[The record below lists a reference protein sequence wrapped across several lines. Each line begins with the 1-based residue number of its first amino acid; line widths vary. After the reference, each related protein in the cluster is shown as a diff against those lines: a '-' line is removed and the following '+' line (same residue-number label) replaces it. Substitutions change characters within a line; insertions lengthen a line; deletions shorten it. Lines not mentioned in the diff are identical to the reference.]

1 MIVLWSWR
9 VKNDKDYCI
18 EDRTFANSAVTDN
31 LPLWRHAA
39 PLAEGKP
46 VDSRWMPGGTETARA
61 TRGCGGVHL
70 AGSTRQA
77 AIPAT
82 YSRGCPSLAAPLGP
96 HAPPGTPLPKD
107 LTPVRGSGICIRSG
121 EACCQDLYALRRA

>member
-1 MIVLWSWR
+1 MIVLWSWH
-9 VKNDKDYCI
+9 VKNDKGYCI
-18 EDRTFANSAVTDN
+18 GDRTFANSAVTDN
-31 LPLWRHAA
+31 HSLWCHAA

-46 VDSRWMPGGTETARA
+46 VDSRWMPGGTETART

-82 YSRGCPSLAAPLGP
+82 YSARVPISCGAPRT
-96 HAPPGTPLPKD
+96 ARTSRNTPPERLDTGAGL
-107 LTPVRGSGICIRSG
+107 
-121 EACCQDLYALRRA
+121 